1 MDTWREFAAA
11 AALLSL
17 LIATPAVAE
26 VVIYPDPGDLS
37 SFQNLR
43 KSERYAVTVNGRRT
57 TVYASNNRAGKDVD
71 GRLIP
76 QGYITDAHFC
86 YFSFS
91 GEAVTLE
98 VTSPDGRGFTQ
109 ASLHPQR
116 LGIKAGVSDGRV
128 CFTMDQPRKIVLK
141 TSDEELHPLVILA
154 DAPDTDIPSGP
165 NVTRFGPGI
174 HDIGFQR
181 PIRDGE
187 TIYIDGGAVVKGTLR
202 KSKAEGPLQNFT
214 LRGRGIIYG
223 GDNEFFARSKGW
235 GRGITAWEGGLRQ
248 GRIEGCILLDS
259 VHWNMGFGNSD
270 STFRNLKIISF
281 YGNTDGVRVG
291 PGSTC
296 RDCFVM
302 TNDDALLPEGS
313 GAGAVITDCVVW
325 HHKWGNPFKIIN
337 LGGEQTGGT
346 HDVTFRNID
355 VLHTGSPV
363 FLSPHEYRPSNYP
376 FARKQAP
383 TRHILF
389 ENIYVE
395 RAKTLF
401 QLRPPI
407 GSVLSHV
414 TLRNIHTPVATG
426 IIEGWSAT
434 ERVEDVTIDGLFV
447 GGEQVRSLE
456 ETRIKVGPHTTRVTM
471 QAR

>member
-1 MDTWREFAAA
+1 MNLIKQTGT
-11 AALLSL
+11 LLLTLHASL
-17 LIATPAVAE
+17 FLVSSVMAE

-37 SFQNLR
+37 GFGNLR
-43 KSERYAVTVNGRRT
+43 KSERYAVTVNGKPT
-57 TVYASNNRAGKDVD
+57 TVYASNNRTGKDVD
-71 GRLIP
+71 GRNIP
-76 QGYITDAHFC
+76 KGYITDAHFC

-91 GEAVTLE
+91 NETVTVE
-98 VTSPDGRGFTQ
+98 VSSPDGKGITR
-109 ASLHPQR
+109 ASLHPER

-128 CFTMDQPRKIVLK
+128 RFTMAQPRKIVLK
-141 TSDEELHPLVILA
+141 TSDEELHPLIILA
-154 DAPDTDIPSGP
+154 DAPDTDIPTGP

-202 KSKAEGPLQNFT
+202 KPREEGGLKDFT

-223 GDNEFFARSKGW
+223 GDNEFIARGKGW
-235 GRGITAWEGGLRQ
+235 GRGITAWEAGLYS

-259 VHWNMGFGNSD
+259 VHWNMGFGNHN
-270 STFRNLKIISF
+270 STFQNLKIISF

-296 RDCFVM
+296 RNCFVM

-313 GAGAVITDCVVW
+313 GAGAVIEDSVVW

-337 LGGEQTGGT
+337 IAGEEGGGT
-346 HDVTFRNID
+346 HDVIFRNID
-355 VLHTGSPV
+355 VLTTDSPV
-363 FLSPHEYRPSNYP
+363 FLSPHEYRPDNYP
-376 FARKQAP
+376 FAKKQAP
-383 TRHILF
+383 TRNILF

-401 QLRPPI
+401 QLRPPV
-407 GSVLSHV
+407 GNLLSHV
-414 TLRNIHTPVATG
+414 TIRNLHTPVANG
-426 IIEGWSAT
+426 IIDGWSPAV
-434 ERVEDVTIDGLFV
+434 RVEDLTIENLIVDGKPVKSFKD
-447 GGEQVRSLE
+447 
-456 ETRIKVGPHTTRVTM
+456 TKIKVGKHTARVSVK
-471 QAR
+471 

>member
-1 MDTWREFAAA
+1 MKHPHLLL
-11 AALLSL
+11 ALLL
-17 LIATPAVAE
+17 LATALKAE
-26 VVIYPDPGDLS
+26 VVIYPDPGDLGG
-37 SFQNLR
+37 FQNLR
-43 KSERYAVTVNGRRT
+43 KSERYAVTVNGKRT
-57 TVYASNNRAGKDVD
+57 TVYASNNRTGKDVD
-71 GRLIP
+71 GRDIP
-76 QGYITDAHFC
+76 KGYITDAQFC
-86 YFSFS
+86 YFSFTN
-91 GEAVTLE
+91 EAVT
-98 VTSPDGRGFTQ
+98 VDVSSPDGKGISH
-109 ASLHPQR
+109 ASLHPER

-128 CFTMDQPRKIVLK
+128 RFTMDQPRKIVLK

-154 DAPDTDIPSGP
+154 DAPDTDIPTGP
-165 NVTRFGPGI
+165 DVTRFGPGI

-202 KSKAEGPLQNFT
+202 KPKEDGPLKNFT

-223 GDNEFFARSKGW
+223 GDNEFIARGKGW
-235 GRGITAWEGGLRQ
+235 GRGITAWERGLYS

-259 VHWNMGFGNSD
+259 VHWNMGFGNHN
-270 STFRNLKIISF
+270 STFKNLKIISF

-302 TNDDALLPEGS
+302 TNDDALLPEGT
-313 GAGAVITDCVVW
+313 GAGAIIEDSVIW

-337 LGGEQTGGT
+337 IGGEQTGGT

-355 VLHTGSPV
+355 VLTTGSPV
-363 FLSPHEYRPSNYP
+363 FLSPHEHRPDTYT
-376 FARKQAP
+376 FAKKQAP
-383 TRHILF
+383 TRNILF

-414 TLRNIHTPVATG
+414 TIRNLHTPVATG
-426 IIEGWSAT
+426 IIDGWSPDV
-434 ERVEDVTIDGLFV
+434 RVEDLTIEGLVV
-447 GGEQVRSLE
+447 GGRPVRSLK
-456 ETRIKVGPHTTRVTM
+456 ETQIKVGKHT
-471 QAR
+471 ARIILK